1 MSLQISPFTQHDV
14 KAAMR
19 LQGSI
24 AYDRSCTRDVFCHGL
39 KKKRRKAM
47 HWMGGASDAWTCLT
61 KPHDV
66 LLLLLDPPPTP
77 LLGNKETPRG

>member
-1 MSLQISPFTQHDV
+1 
-14 KAAMR
+14 
-19 LQGSI
+19 
-24 AYDRSCTRDVFCHGL
+24 
-39 KKKRRKAM
+39 M
-47 HWMGGASDAWTCLT
+47 HWMRGASDAWTCLT